1 MDIETRLTR
10 LEIVFEHGAPAGA
23 QATVEEGF
31 AQEGGRWVKI
41 NERTFGLDTERNPE
55 YAMTLESAVGSA
67 AAQILAANRNLERE
81 LARLE
86 ERIHVLEADC
96 ASLAAERDRLAGQP
110 AEDPRQ

>member
-10 LEIVFEHGAPAGA
+10 LEIAFELGAPTGA

-31 AQEGGRWVKI
+31 AHDGGRWIKI

-55 YAMTLESAVGSA
+55 YAMTLETAIGTA
-67 AAQILAANRNLERE
+67 AAQILAANNNLERE

-86 ERIHVLEADC
+86 DRIHALEADC

-110 AEDPRQ
+110 VEGPPQ